1 MIYIC
6 RLVYFICFIIA
17 YRKRQKR
24 HDVVPHARMFHAN
37 FRDLRRF
44 ENGARLRC
52 IIRVRG
58 SFSFVTNS
66 GECSTSIICSGGEII
81 VPYLS
86 SYHSLLSKVDYFR
99 IKQRVSFITSRAR
112 RANKHRAV
120 LSLFRL
126 CLVSSALALALALFS
141 PRLRPHLPS
150 FPPFPVLALLSA
162 PGFAASYAPALL
174 SRRCVAC
181 TFID

>member
-1 MIYIC
+1 MTLCHMRGCSMRIFVTC
-6 RLVYFICFIIA
+6 VALKTARGFVVLSEFEVHSRLLLTQGSVVLVSYVVAAKLSFLTCHLIIVYF
-17 YRKRQKR
+17 RK
-24 HDVVPHARMFHAN
+24 
-37 FRDLRRF
+37 
-44 ENGARLRC
+44 
-52 IIRVRG
+52 
-58 SFSFVTNS
+58 
-66 GECSTSIICSGGEII
+66 
-81 VPYLS
+81 
-86 SYHSLLSKVDYFR
+86 YFR